1 MPYYCRHASHFI
13 AAQGML
19 ALASVLTLLRPP
31 KAVVRYA
38 ITAAELLTR
47 SAGAF
52 ACEAALGWVEASE
65 LSDEVV
71 QAAQATAA
79 SLGAKHAQRRAA
91 AGTAPGVKSERGLST
106 EASRGRLSQQQQD
119 GDVKAEPTE
128 SDAQDRIASDHHHEG
143 HSKDGKQLPETS
155 QVQGSDQEEQPLV
168 EYDDDEQNQDV
179 AQYDDSYEASGHEHP
194 EEYDMEDQDQDEH
207 YNGANEDQQHYLE
220 NDQHGQ
226 ADFPMEQQQHK
237 EGSQPEEADRQ
248 QLKADAGDN
257 AEGKDEAK
265 AQGGGQDGGSHQS
278 PERHQPTEDADEW
291 DMPETGEH
299 MFHHIQHSHHN
310 DPMLVRRI

>member
-1 MPYYCRHASHFI
+1 
-13 AAQGML
+13 ML

-52 ACEAALGWVEASE
+52 ACEAALGWVEAPE

-91 AGTAPGVKSERGLST
+91 AGTALGVRPERGLTT

-237 EGSQPEEADRQ
+237 EGSQPEEADQQ

-257 AEGKDEAK
+257 AEGEGEAK
-265 AQGGGQDGGSHQS
+265 AQRGSQDGGFHQS
-278 PERHQPTEDADEW
+278 PERRQPTEDADEW
-291 DMPETGEH
+291 DMPETGKH
-299 MFHHIQHSHHN
+299 MFDYMQRFHHN
-310 DPMLVRRI
+310 DSMLLRRI

>member
-1 MPYYCRHASHFI
+1 
-13 AAQGML
+13 ML

-52 ACEAALGWVEASE
+52 ACEAALGWVEAPE

-91 AGTAPGVKSERGLST
+91 AGTAPGIRP
-106 EASRGRLSQQQQD
+106 EASRGRLSRQQQD

-128 SDAQDRIASDHHHEG
+128 SDAQDHIASDHHQEG
-143 HSKDGKQLPETS
+143 HSKDGEQLPETS

-179 AQYDDSYEASGHEHP
+179 TQCNDSYEATGHEHP

-220 NDQHGQ
+220 DDEHGQ

-237 EGSQPEEADRQ
+237 QGSQPEEAEEADQ
-248 QLKADAGDN
+248 QQFTADAGDN
-257 AEGKDEAK
+257 AEGEDEVK
-265 AQGGGQDGGSHQS
+265 AQRGSQDGGSHHS

-291 DMPETGEH
+291 DMPETGGH
-299 MFHHIQHSHHN
+299 TFHHMQRSHHN
-310 DPMLVRRI
+310 HPVLVRCI

>member
-1 MPYYCRHASHFI
+1 
-13 AAQGML
+13 ML

-52 ACEAALGWVEASE
+52 ACEAALGWVEAPE

-91 AGTAPGVKSERGLST
+91 AGTALGVKSERGLST
-106 EASRGRLSQQQQD
+106 EASRGRSSQQQQD

-128 SDAQDRIASDHHHEG
+128 NDAQDCVASGHHHEG
-143 HSKDGKQLPETS
+143 HSKDSEQLPETS

-179 AQYDDSYEASGHEHP
+179 AQYNGSYEASGHEHP

-207 YNGANEDQQHYLE
+207 YSGANDDQQHYLD
-220 NDQHGQ
+220 NDEHGQ
-226 ADFPMEQQQHK
+226 AGFPMEQQQHK
-237 EGSQPEEADRQ
+237 EGNQPEEADQQ

-257 AEGKDEAK
+257 AEGEGEAK
-265 AQGGGQDGGSHQS
+265 AQRGSQDGGSQQS
-278 PERHQPTEDADEW
+278 PERRQPTEDADEW

-299 MFHHIQHSHHN
+299 MFDHMQRSHQN
-310 DPMLVRRI
+310 DPTLVRRI

>member
-1 MPYYCRHASHFI
+1 
-13 AAQGML
+13 ML

-52 ACEAALGWVEASE
+52 ACEAALGWVEAPE

-71 QAAQATAA
+71 QSAQATAA

-91 AGTAPGVKSERGLST
+91 AGTALGVKSERGLST
-106 EASRGRLSQQQQD
+106 EASRGRSSQQQQD
-119 GDVKAEPTE
+119 GDVKAESTE
-128 SDAQDRIASDHHHEG
+128 NDAQDCVASGHHHEG
-143 HSKDGKQLPETS
+143 HSKDSEQLPETS

-179 AQYDDSYEASGHEHP
+179 AQYNDSYEASGHEHP

-207 YNGANEDQQHYLE
+207 YSGANDDQQHYLD
-220 NDQHGQ
+220 NDEHGQ
-226 ADFPMEQQQHK
+226 AGFPMEQQQHK
-237 EGSQPEEADRQ
+237 EGNQPEEADQQ

-257 AEGKDEAK
+257 AEGEGEAK
-265 AQGGGQDGGSHQS
+265 AQRGSQDGGSQQS
-278 PERHQPTEDADEW
+278 PERRQPTEDADEW

-299 MFHHIQHSHHN
+299 MFDHMQRSHQN
-310 DPMLVRRI
+310 DPTLVRRI